1 MHSHLTYAQPFVSE
15 KSTALTGN
23 VQVAGDKSISH
34 RSLILGSQIIGCV
47 RISGLLLGDDVMNT
61 KKALQQ
67 LGVSIIQE
75 GDVWVVQG
83 RGVGGLG
90 EPSGVLD
97 MGNSGTGARLM
108 MGLVASYPFTSF
120 FMGDESLSKRPMQRV
135 MTPLSQMGA
144 QFQAHSGNTLP
155 LSITGLASL
164 MPITYELPVASA
176 QIKSALLLAGL
187 NTPGITTIIEPIA
200 TRDHTERMM
209 EYLGLGVTRTPL
221 PTGGFSISI
230 TGQPPQTFQE
240 TELHVPADP
249 SSAAFPLVAAAIV
262 PGSNITIANV
272 CMNPL
277 RTGLFTVLGRMGAD
291 ISYSNQRTACGEPV
305 ADITLRYRPLKAVE
319 VEDAIAPSMID
330 EYPILAVAAAC
341 ADGISIM
348 HGLGELRVK
357 ESDRLQAI
365 ADGLLACGMKAE
377 IQGDS
382 LIVHGT
388 SGAVIGGGRVVTHFD
403 HRIAMAFLVLGLNAT
418 KPITVDDSRAITTSF
433 PTFTE
438 CMQSLGASILPER
451 RSVRRIVPDHPLV
464 IAIDGP
470 AASGK
475 GTLARKLADHY
486 GLPYLDTGSIYRAVG
501 MRLVHNH
508 LDPHDVNAA
517 IEAAKQIDE
526 HDFANPQLRQERVGQ
541 AASIIS
547 AIAEVRAILLDFQ
560 RQFAATHK
568 GAILDGRDIGT
579 VVCPNAD
586 LKLFLTATLDARAQ
600 RRHEQLQGQGI
611 EVVFDS
617 VKRDLIER
625 DTRDSKRHT
634 APLTAASDAIHLD
647 TTDLNI
653 ADVFLQVVELIE
665 ARKAI
670 KAA

>member
-1 MHSHLTYAQPFVSE
+1 MHSHLTYAKPFVSE
-15 KSTALTGN
+15 KASALTGSIR
-23 VQVAGDKSISH
+23 VAGDKSISH
-34 RSLILGSQIIGCV
+34 RSLILGSQIIGRV
-47 RISGLLLGDDVMNT
+47 RITGLLEGDDVMNT
-61 KKALQQ
+61 KACLQQ
-67 LGVSIIQE
+67 LGTTITHDGES
-75 GDVWVVQG
+75 WVVEG
-83 RGVGGLG
+83 KGVGGLS
-90 EPSGVLD
+90 EPSGVLN

-135 MTPLSQMGA
+135 ITPLSQMGA

-155 LSITGLASL
+155 LSVTGLKSL
-164 MPITYELPVASA
+164 MPISYELPVASA
-176 QIKSALLLAGL
+176 QIKSAILLAGL
-187 NTPGITTIIEPIA
+187 NTSGITTVIEPIP

-209 EYLGLGVTRTPL
+209 EFLGFHVTRTPL
-221 PTGGFSISI
+221 SSGGFSISI
-230 TGQPPQTFQE
+230 TGQPSQTYQE
-240 TELHVPADP
+240 VELNVPADP

-262 PGSNITIANV
+262 PGSDVTVSNV

-277 RTGLFTVLGRMGAD
+277 RTGLFTVLERMGAD
-291 ISYSNQRTACGEPV
+291 ISYHNQRIECGEPV
-305 ADITLRYRPLKAVE
+305 ADIRLKYRPLNAVE
-319 VEDAIAPSMID
+319 VEEAIAPSMID

-341 ADGISIM
+341 ANGVSTM

-365 ADGLLACGMKAE
+365 ADGLLACGVKAE
-377 IQGDS
+377 IHGDS
-382 LIVHGT
+382 LTVHGT
-388 SGAVIGGGRVVTHFD
+388 GGAVIGGGRVVTHFD

-418 KPITVDDSRAITTSF
+418 KPITVDDSTAITTSF

-438 CMQSLGASILPER
+438 CMQSLGAAILPER
-451 RSVRRIVPDHPLV
+451 RSVRRIAPDHPLV

-501 MRLVHNH
+501 MRLVHND

-517 IEAAKQIDE
+517 VKAARQIDE
-526 HDFANPQLRQERVGQ
+526 QDFANPQLRQERVGQ

-547 AIAEVRAILLDFQ
+547 AMPEVRAILLDFQ
-560 RQFAATHK
+560 RQFAANSR

-586 LKLFLTATLDARAQ
+586 LKLFMTATLDARAH
-600 RRHEQLQGQGI
+600 RRHVQLQGQGI

-625 DTRDSKRHT
+625 DTRDSQRHT
-634 APLTAASDAIHLD
+634 APLTAAPDAVHLD
-647 TTDLNI
+647 TTSLNI
-653 ADVFLQVVELIE
+653 ADVFVEVVKIIE
-665 ARKAI
+665 DRKATQ
-670 KAA
+670 AA